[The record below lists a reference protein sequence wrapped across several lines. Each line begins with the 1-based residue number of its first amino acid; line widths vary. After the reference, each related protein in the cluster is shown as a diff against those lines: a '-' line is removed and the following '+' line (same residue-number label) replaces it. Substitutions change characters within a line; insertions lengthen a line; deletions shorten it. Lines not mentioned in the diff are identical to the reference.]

1 MGLNNVHTC
10 VCVCVCERER
20 ERESGDEGRGR
31 MGDTG
36 DWRLGG
42 TGRVP
47 GRAGLEPRGAWEP
60 LRDERHDGT
69 SAVETSLV
77 AALNTDGAVGRDGTG
92 R

>member
-1 MGLNNVHTC
+1 MCTS
-10 VCVCVCERER
+10 VCVC

-42 TGRVP
+42 TGRIP

-77 AALNTDGAVGRDGTG
+77 AALNTDGAVGRDGAG